1 MKYSLLYAAVGL
13 VVGLI
18 SHFAYTLHATLGV
31 GYPYTLLP
39 QEHSSM
45 IARALIGLIFG
56 WGFAML
62 GKVLGWYR
70 HNDEICGV
78 AVSAILA
85 LIPLYL
91 YNQFFI

>member
-1 MKYSLLYAAVGL
+1 MMYSVIYA

-18 SHFAYTLHATLGV
+18 VGLIVHFAYSLHATLGV
-31 GYPYTLLP
+31 GYPYTLLT

-45 IARALIGLIFG
+45 IVRALIGLVFG

-62 GKVLGWYR
+62 GKALGWYR
-70 HNDEICGV
+70 NNDEVCGI

>member
-13 VVGLI
+13 IVGLI
-18 SHFAYTLHATLGV
+18 VHFAYTVHASLGV
-31 GYPYTLLP
+31 GYPYTLMP

-45 IARALIGLIFG
+45 IARALIGLVFG
-56 WGFAML
+56 WGFATM
-62 GKVLGWYR
+62 GRVLGWYP
-70 HNDEICGV
+70 HNDEICGI

-85 LIPLYL
+85 LVPLYL